1 MSFHKADSIYILELE
16 QKAIAWLKEN
26 APAIHVEEGTGLDV
40 VFANLTFR
48 NIGSMMNGTSI
59 ALVLISFLLIFALRS
74 FKIGIISLIPN
85 IMPAILAYGIWGMIN
100 GQIDTAVSVV
110 VCLSLGIVVDDT
122 VHFLSKYLR
131 ARREQGLDTEDA
143 IRYAFS
149 TVGNALLVTSAV
161 LVGGFMVMQFSHFH
175 PSNNMGML
183 LAVTILM
190 ALLVDFL
197 FLPPLLMFLDRNKNS
212 NTPDKV
218 QATPNKV
225 QATQNLENEKTL
237 NSVAKSQS
245 SQKSSLEIT

>member
-1 MSFHKADSIYILELE
+1 
-16 QKAIAWLKEN
+16 
-26 APAIHVEEGTGLDV
+26 
-40 VFANLTFR
+40 
-48 NIGSMMNGTSI
+48 MNGTSI

-245 SQKSSLEIT
+245 SQKSSIEIT

>member
-1 MSFHKADSIYILELE
+1 
-16 QKAIAWLKEN
+16 
-26 APAIHVEEGTGLDV
+26 
-40 VFANLTFR
+40 
-48 NIGSMMNGTSI
+48 
-59 ALVLISFLLIFALRS
+59 
-74 FKIGIISLIPN
+74 
-85 IMPAILAYGIWGMIN
+85 MIN

-245 SQKSSLEIT
+245 SQKSSIEIT

>member
-1 MSFHKADSIYILELE
+1 
-16 QKAIAWLKEN
+16 
-26 APAIHVEEGTGLDV
+26 
-40 VFANLTFR
+40 
-48 NIGSMMNGTSI
+48 
-59 ALVLISFLLIFALRS
+59 
-74 FKIGIISLIPN
+74 
-85 IMPAILAYGIWGMIN
+85 
-100 GQIDTAVSVV
+100 
-110 VCLSLGIVVDDT
+110 VVDDT

-245 SQKSSLEIT
+245 SQKSSIEIT